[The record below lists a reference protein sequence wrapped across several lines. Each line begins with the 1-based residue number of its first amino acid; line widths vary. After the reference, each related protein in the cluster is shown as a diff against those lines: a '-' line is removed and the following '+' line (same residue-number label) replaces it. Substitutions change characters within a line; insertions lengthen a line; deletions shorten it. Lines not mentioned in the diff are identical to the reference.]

1 MQEKQRAEHL
11 LVAVTGLARQFE
23 LQYLIF
29 ASNATKTRTCSSG
42 LGLQWGQTCADRTLQ
57 SAHCQPRV
65 LLNTGGKLYNK
76 SVPLFRVLCTVYCVL
91 WWSLNI
97 GTDWW
102 LAWRCMLWPDR
113 SLHSAC
119 CQHSSWVGIEI
130 FKFNLRST
138 VHFFILHN
146 TTKTSSSRR

>member
-11 LVAVTGLARQFE
+11 LVAVPGLAREFE

-76 SVPLFRVLCTVYCVL
+76 SVPLYCVLCTVYCGDHSTL
-91 WWSLNI
+91 ELT
-97 GTDWW
+97 GDW
-102 LAWRCMLWPDR
+102 AWRCMLWPDR